1 MRASVSV
8 VSPCSLAGHTCSL
21 FWEFKVRHWLQS
33 TPPTR
38 HCDGKCA
45 FVLAAQRAGHK
56 TKSKWELEVAARA
69 LATAAIDNGS
79 TDNVSVLLVLLRP
92 PKG

>member
-1 MRASVSV
+1 M
-8 VSPCSLAGHTCSL
+8 LAT
-21 FWEFKVRHWLQS
+21 
-33 TPPTR
+33 
-38 HCDGKCA
+38 
-45 FVLAAQRAGHK
+45 QRAGHK